1 MNRVQIISRGGGLLN
16 RKIKLPVHRPLSYI
30 LPTQPNKSHL
40 HPTHLPP
47 SPATPTVQAYLDR
60 ADSYLLP
67 VYARPEIVLAKS
79 KGAYVWDVEGRRYLD
94 FSAGIA
100 VNSLGGGDGGVLKV
114 GGQLCVLSYLSGAFG
129 DISSTYCPLSQNLIS

>member
-1 MNRVQIISRGGGLLN
+1 MNRVRTLAYRAGPLSR
-16 RKIKLPVHRPLSYI
+16 KPVHLRGFSYT

-40 HPTHLPP
+40 HPTHPP
-47 SPATPTVQAYLDR
+47 SPATPVVQAYLDR

-67 VYARPEIVLAKS
+67 VYARPEIVLARS
-79 KGAYVWDVEGRRYLD
+79 KGAYVWDVDGKRYLD

-114 GGQLCVLSYLSGAFG
+114 GDVCWPF
-129 DISSTYCPLSQNLIS
+129 

>member
-1 MNRVQIISRGGGLLN
+1 MNRVHTLSYRVVRGSALK
-16 RKIKLPVHRPLSYI
+16 RKPKLSVRQLRPLSYT
-30 LPTQPNKSHL
+30 LPTHPNKSHL
-40 HPTHLPP
+40 HPTHSPP

-67 VYARPEIVLAKS
+67 VYARPEIILTKS

-114 GGQLCVLSYLSGAFG
+114 GVVSY
-129 DISSTYCPLSQNLIS
+129 